1 MKYWFFFQMT
11 QVLLGTQ
18 SIKNNPRQS
27 VDVVCL
33 IVKLTYT
40 EYKIWTR
47 NISFWNGT
55 ELRSLVIEASIS
67 SVMRQQHSNAIAWE
81 HS

>member
-1 MKYWFFFQMT
+1 MT

-18 SIKNNPRQS
+18 SIKNNPRPS

-40 EYKIWTR
+40 EYKIWTK
-47 NISFWNGT
+47 NINFCNGT
-55 ELRSLVIEASIS
+55 ELRSLVVEASIS
-67 SVMRQQHSNAIAWE
+67 SVMRQQHSNTVAWE
-81 HS
+81 HN

>member
-1 MKYWFFFQMT
+1 MKRIKIHEILIFFQMT

-40 EYKIWTR
+40 EYKI
-47 NISFWNGT
+47 
-55 ELRSLVIEASIS
+55 
-67 SVMRQQHSNAIAWE
+67 
-81 HS
+81 